1 MRFMQ
6 KVRIKMVKEEELDY
20 GVNVIKSPKDVYEMM
35 KLYMDSPT
43 REMMVV
49 ICLDIKNQV
58 NCINTVSIGGI
69 SSSIAHPREIFMPA
83 ILSNSVAIILSHNHP
98 SGIPTPSQDDIS
110 LTKKMMEAGKIL
122 SIDVLDHV
130 IIGDET
136 YCSLREEG
144 RV

>member
-1 MRFMQ
+1 MQ